1 MSAVG
6 RAGKEGFWSIR
17 GAGEKKKGGG
27 EEILVHW
34 WPKSGFSPHLFSG
47 SEMPR
52 ATRTAPIFFSAPQR
66 RGRIKTSPFSPFFTP
81 IPFVFP
87 SPEN

>member
-17 GAGEKKKGGG
+17 GAGEKKGGG
-27 EEILVHW
+27 GRFWSIGG
-34 WPKSGFSPHLFSG
+34 PKVAFPPHLFSG

>member
-34 WPKSGFSPHLFSG
+34 WPKSGFSPPSFLRFRDATSDPHSSDILFRS
-47 SEMPR
+47 S
-52 ATRTAPIFFSAPQR
+52 
-66 RGRIKTSPFSPFFTP
+66 KTWKNKNFP
-81 IPFVFP
+81 VFP
-87 SPEN
+87 LFYPHPFCVSVT